1 MYSDICLPDHSL
13 RDYQQEA
20 KVKIFGQWDAVD
32 NVMYQMPTGTG
43 KTRLFTSI
51 IRDINLNSLRT
62 HRREGILIIAH
73 RTELIEQISE
83 SLDRYRI
90 PHGIIA
96 GAFKDKRDL
105 MLPVQVASVQTIT
118 HPTNRQLAE
127 KFNASFIIIDEAHH
141 AIANSYTRLWEFYP
155 NAKKLGVTA
164 TPWRMD
170 GRGFHGNFDVLLPS
184 MSIKDFMAKG
194 WLAPYQYYSV
204 PLQNS
209 LCKDID
215 TIKEFGVDGD
225 YKTSRLEEIVDTAKI
240 RAQLLDSYF
249 QFVSGKKGIIY
260 SISRVHSKHIC
271 QQYREA
277 GIRIADIDSE
287 TPSALRKHI
296 VQDFKNGE
304 IDILVNVDIFSEGF
318 DCPNLEFVQLARP
331 TRSLVK
337 YIQQVGR
344 GLRKNGD
351 KQCLILDNVGM
362 YGRFGLPDDDRPWN
376 QYFDGMPHPEDFKSS
391 TRYNDSLFYIGDT
404 REQDLSE
411 GIEELRLIQNINLST
426 DQKSVVS
433 NNSAA
438 DISQDGNDVDEI
450 KSKTIFSKY
459 YIFEN
464 GTGFGIANERSKERQ
479 FLCKGSERKS
489 ISIKVVKVFDGL
501 KRYMLLS
508 SSNREKTA
516 TYNDRIIGYIY
527 KESKLVRFYS
537 LDKSA
542 TIDIKI

>member
-20 KVKIFGQWDAVD
+20 KIKIFGQWDAVD

-51 IRDINLNSLRT
+51 IRDIKLHSLRT

-96 GAFKDKRDL
+96 GAFMDKRDL

-118 HPTNRQLAE
+118 HPTNRPLAE

-141 AIANSYTRLWEFYP
+141 AIANSYSRLWEFYP

-170 GRGFHGNFDVLLPS
+170 GRGFRGIFDVLLPS
-184 MSIKDFMAKG
+184 MPIKDFMAKG

-204 PLQNS
+204 PLLNS
-209 LCKDID
+209 LRKDLD
-215 TIKEFGVDGD
+215 SIKEFGVDGD

-240 RAQLLDSYF
+240 RAQLLNSYS

-271 QQYREA
+271 QQYRNA
-277 GIRIADIDSE
+277 GIKIADIDSE
-287 TPSALRKHI
+287 TPSTLRKQI

-351 KQCLILDNVGM
+351 KRCFILDNVGM
-362 YGRFGLPDDDRPWN
+362 YGQFGLPDDDRPWDMYFEGSRQHDNN
-376 QYFDGMPHPEDFKSS
+376 QQS
-391 TRYNDSLFYIGDT
+391 TKHNEPYNNVGELK
-404 REQDLSE
+404 EKDLSE
-411 GIEELRLIQNINLST
+411 GTEELRLIQSINLIPCEDSENRS
-426 DQKSVVS
+426 DS
-433 NNSAA
+433 
-438 DISQDGNDVDEI
+438 ISSMCHIDDDFGEI
-450 KSKTIFSKY
+450 KSKTIFTKY
-459 YIFEN
+459 RIFEDN
-464 GTGFGIANERSKERQ
+464 RGFGIINDHNSERQ
-479 FLCKGSERKS
+479 FLCKGNRLKS
-489 ISIKVVKVFDGL
+489 ISIKIIKISNEA
-501 KRYMLLS
+501 KRHVIFS
-508 SSNREKTA
+508 SSNREKAVTP
-516 TYNDRIIGYIY
+516 NDRIIGYIY
-527 KESKLVRFYS
+527 KEGKLIRFDS
-537 LDKSA
+537 SDKFT

>member
-527 KESKLVRFYS
+527 KEGKLVRFYS

-542 TIDIKI
+542 AIDIKI